1 MKINAYHS
9 HLQSGIFLMAG
20 LLFVSAFAGLANA
33 QGRSPWTSAGSTGTV
48 DEDSQSI
55 VNLSSF
61 AVSHAVG
68 QTGSI
73 HVRYNISATDNV
85 SFFCPA
91 TQSVVKVRFRNSDN
105 SGATARLTFEIHS
118 TNIATGG
125 NTTDFSFSSDGIGA
139 GIGFTSVMFTPAI
152 DFDFA
157 NRVYWIEATLFRSD
171 ASQRVDLGS
180 IQIYENAGAA
190 CR

>member
-1 MKINAYHS
+1 MEHKSIRSA
-9 HLQSGIFLMAG
+9 LKAVALMTLG
-20 LLFVSAFAGLANA
+20 LVLMLAASTANA
-33 QGRSPWTSAGSTGTV
+33 QGIRPWTSAGSTGTV
-48 DEDSQSI
+48 DEDSQTLVSL
-55 VNLSSF
+55 NAF
-61 AVSHAVG
+61 AVSHANG
-68 QTGSI
+68 QSGSV

-105 SGATARLTFEIHS
+105 SGTTARLTFEIHS

-125 NTTDFSFSSDGIGA
+125 NTIDFSFNSDGIGA
-139 GIGFTSVMFTPAI
+139 GNAYTSATFTPAL

-157 NRVYWIEATLFRSD
+157 NRIYWVEATLFRSD
-171 ASQRVDLGS
+171 TIQLVGLGS

-190 CR
+190 CP